1 MNRGIYPILSGALA
15 QEQRTQVFAH
25 NIANVNTK
33 GFKQEEPLFQ
43 ALLPHRR
50 LTGSPD
56 SHARLVS
63 GMPPPIFGAAER
75 VFVGP
80 HGNHTQFD
88 SGRLRTTGNPFDLA
102 IDGPGFFEVRA
113 PEGLRYTRNGVFH
126 LDEKRRLVT
135 QAGLPVMGTKGELK
149 LPPGEVVI
157 DGRGTISVGG
167 QPVGT
172 VKVVE
177 FPEQQMPRKVAESL
191 FAGEGGAVQ
200 RNPTVMSA
208 AVEESNVNPLDEM
221 VKLIQGMRSYE
232 SAQKMI
238 QTIDRMAELA
248 VNELGRVQA

>member
-43 ALLPHRR
+43 ALLPHRG
-50 LTGSPD
+50 LAGPPD
-56 SHARLVS
+56 SQIRLVS
-63 GMPPPIFGAAER
+63 GMPQPFFGVADR

-80 HGNHTQFD
+80 HGNHTQFE

-102 IDGPGFFEVRA
+102 IDGPGFFEVRT
-113 PEGLRYTRNGVFH
+113 PDGLRYTRNGVFH

-135 QAGLPVMGTKGELK
+135 QAGLPVMGTNGELK
-149 LPPGEVVI
+149 LPPGDAVI
-157 DGRGTISVGG
+157 DARGAISVSG

-172 VKVVE
+172 VKIIE
-177 FPEQQMPRKVAESL
+177 FPESRMPRKVAESL
-191 FAGEGGAVQ
+191 FAGEGGRVQ
-200 RNPTVMSA
+200 KNPTIMSA
-208 AVEESNVNPLDEM
+208 AVEESNVNPLSEM
-221 VKLIQGMRSYE
+221 VKLIQGMRTYE

-248 VNELGRVQA
+248 VQDVGRVA

>member
-50 LTGSPD
+50 LVPSPE
-56 SHARLVS
+56 SQIRLVS
-63 GMPPPIFGAAER
+63 GMTQPVGGAAER

-88 SGRLRTTGNPFDLA
+88 SGRLRTTGNPLDLA
-102 IDGPGFFEVRA
+102 IDGSGFFEVRT
-113 PEGLRYTRNGVFH
+113 PEGFRYTRNGVFH

-135 QAGLPVMGTKGELK
+135 QAGFPVMGTKGELK

-157 DGRGTISVGG
+157 DGRGAISVGG

-177 FPEQQMPRKVAESL
+177 FPEQRMPHKVAESL
-191 FAGEGGAVQ
+191 FAGEGGADQ
-200 RNPTVMSA
+200 KLPTIMSA
-208 AVEESNVNPLDEM
+208 AVEESNVNPLSEM

-248 VNELGRVQA
+248 VQDVGRVG